1 MSTGLGIPSVDASL
15 DAAIS
20 AGLDEVEA
28 RLRAAVKSE
37 DVVLSEAS
45 RHLTQA
51 GGKRF
56 RPLITLLAAGFG
68 DIQAPKVVPA
78 AVAVELTHV
87 ATLYHDDVMD
97 EAELR
102 RGGPSANARWDNTVA
117 ILTGDYLFACAS
129 DLLAD
134 LGPESVRIQART
146 FQRLVHG
153 QLHETLGPRPDEDP
167 VAHYL
172 SVLSDKTASL
182 IATSTRLGAMHAGVS
197 PENVEAVARF
207 GERIG
212 MAFQLAD
219 DLLDI
224 AGESAISGKTPGTD
238 LREGVATLPV
248 LYARRAARPGDERLL
263 ELMAGPVADDADHAE
278 ALALLRAHPA
288 MQEAQAD
295 VLRWAGDARDSLSSL
310 PKTAARVALEAL
322 CDTVVTRTS

>member
-1 MSTGLGIPSVDASL
+1 MSIGLGIPSVDSSL
-15 DAAIS
+15 DAAMNAS
-20 AGLDEVEA
+20 LDDVEA
-28 RLRAAVKSE
+28 QLRAAVKS
-37 DVVLSEAS
+37 DDAVLSEAS

-68 DIQAPKVVPA
+68 DMSAPKVVPA
-78 AVAVELTHV
+78 AAAVELTHV

-153 QLHETLGPRPDEDP
+153 QLHETLGPRPDQDP

-182 IATSTRLGAMHAGVS
+182 IATSTRFGSLHAGVA
-197 PENVEAVARF
+197 PEHVEVLGQF

-224 AGESAISGKTPGTD
+224 VGESALSGKRPGTD

-263 ELMAGPVADDADHAE
+263 ELISGPVEDDTEHAE
-278 ALALLRAHPA
+278 ALSLLRAHPA
-288 MQEAQAD
+288 LEEARSD
-295 VLRWAGDARDSLSSL
+295 VLRWADDARGALASL
-310 PKTAARVALEAL
+310 PRVAARDALESL
-322 CDTVVTRTS
+322 CDSVVNRTS